1 MARPAVLGIL
11 ERIARQ
17 PTAPLHEHAVI
28 EEAGDV
34 AREAGLRVRL
44 DSYGNIVL
52 AASGRRRG
60 PAIWLVAHM
69 DHPGL
74 EVIGPGSARLLG
86 GVAPQYLRRGTR
98 LRLYHDGER
107 TSARLIRF
115 TRSTRTL
122 RFEGG
127 TNARRGDFGV
137 WELEDFRVAGNLVRA
152 RQLDDLAGCAVSL
165 AAMER
170 IARSGSVNL
179 HALLTRAEEIGF
191 VGTLGAIE

>member
-127 TNARRGDFGV
+127 TTVVDPIELAELSAMLGLVWGAMTWLFVVWQRRRNERHTNAR
-137 WELEDFRVAGNLVRA
+137 
-152 RQLDDLAGCAVSL
+152 
-165 AAMER
+165 
-170 IARSGSVNL
+170 
-179 HALLTRAEEIGF
+179 
-191 VGTLGAIE
+191 